1 MDKAQYIYIIEYH
14 TAVELSPRE
23 YVWTDGSH
31 RYNKEQKKLDTQGY
45 MLNDSVYETIC
56 VWIIQNNV

>member
-56 VWIIQNNV
+56 V